1 MTDKQGIRARA
12 KLRDIK
18 RLRAIIGMMEN
29 GEIESTPQ
37 RIAVMKTN
45 LKEMMAKYQKEYV
58 R

>member
-1 MTDKQGIRARA
+1 MEKQDIIARA

-18 RLRAIIGMMEN
+18 RLRAIIEMMEN
-29 GEIESTPQ
+29 GEIEASPQ
-37 RIAVMKTN
+37 RIAVRKTN

>member
-1 MTDKQGIRARA
+1 MEKQDIRARA

-18 RLRAIIGMMEN
+18 RLKAIIEMMES
-29 GEIESTPQ
+29 GEIKATPQ
-37 RIAVMKTN
+37 CIAVRKTN

>member
-1 MTDKQGIRARA
+1 MEKQDIRARS

-29 GEIESTPQ
+29 GEIKATPQ
-37 RIAVMKTN
+37 RIARAKTDV
-45 LKEMMAKYQKEYV
+45 KEMMAKYQKEYL

>member
-1 MTDKQGIRARA
+1 MEKQDIRARS

-18 RLRAIIGMMEN
+18 RLKAIIEMMEN
-29 GEIESTPQ
+29 GEIEATPQ
-37 RIAVMKTN
+37 RIASMKTN